1 MRTQC
6 MISKSN
12 VKQCSVRLCVCCYF
26 FKTKYNRTI
35 LFSRHGFWDV
45 HYITFTSTLVIP
57 CIAIITFVVWVQ
69 KQLRLNRIWKSVL
82 LAKVLH
88 HLPTNPAF
96 SRRSL
101 CQIVMTAFGPFR
113 VVRLFRAVIVR
124 MVMTK
129 GSIFYH
135 LR

>member
-1 MRTQC
+1 MSNSVPC
-6 MISKSN
+6 DCAFVVISS
-12 VKQCSVRLCVCCYF
+12 KQSTIEQYCSVDTVFGMCL
-26 FKTKYNRTI
+26 
-35 LFSRHGFWDV
+35 
-45 HYITFTSTLVIP
+45 TFTSTLVIP